1 MQDYIPRTIDINEKI
16 KEVGVKQY
24 DNNSRFLH
32 VQILDKDAA
41 DGVFDLDGCSAV
53 LYIQPEN
60 NEDPSA
66 VAYINGEVSSDEE
79 SGNVVT
85 FLLPGS
91 VTQNIG
97 KYECEIWIYQG
108 SENDRPVISTK
119 PFLLTV
125 EKSIRNTN
133 AIMASSQY
141 SALDAWAADVQS
153 LKNEMAA
160 LVASPAGSGGDV
172 GTEMRDIRI
181 GCDGTEYESAGA
193 AVRGQAAVLNS
204 EIDNLTNTLITGEY
218 HISPDCFAHGYI
230 TSGGNLSLNDEIT
243 HRLTM
248 TRLIKFSTPIKLS
261 VIEGYRLYIWTYSEN
276 SFDSEHRINTAA
288 ITADFN
294 TPREIPAN
302 TWFAFWLMAR
312 PEDSTAALTTD
323 DINGIYSIAPFL
335 GGLRDKVSTLA
346 EDYEGVRPYLP
357 ILHKEDFS
365 NGYLSSGGTAGY
377 DSADQATYFYQVTM
391 TKAVKYNKPMTVVI
405 DDGYNIVL
413 HYYSSS
419 TVNSAYRTEY
429 LDTKTGSVTIPADQ
443 YFAFLIR
450 FNPADTSRAMSVDEA
465 LSHVRLRTLADD
477 VSELTDNVEGLNSRV
492 GAIEGKD
499 KTLLPDYWK
508 TYIDGRLTELKA
520 AEMSI
525 GNRGVEFAFITDVH
539 VPRNSMNSPAIL
551 QYLSDKLNL
560 PFVINGGDTLDAD
573 ADQTTAMNRFYLW
586 REKMKSLKEFCVRGN
601 HDLNNYNGNN
611 AQAALTAE
619 NFYRMM
625 ISPVEW
631 FITSNGENYYTID
644 NDNQKIRII
653 VLSTSFGGSGSENT
667 WFRSKLTELSDEWSV
682 IVVTHYMWAST
693 IESFHGVG
701 TNIINAINAVY
712 GIMNATLIAVF
723 AGHTHHDNAIKE
735 ATNGYNIIATTCDAR
750 TGEYTRTAG
759 TTSEHAFDLVFINTS
774 SRTITMKRIGAGSDR
789 VFSY

>member
-1 MQDYIPRTIDINEKI
+1 MSILNEIPRLRHIQILYEKI
-16 KEVGVKQY
+16 MESVNNLVK
-24 DNNSRFLH
+24 NL
-32 VQILDKDAA
+32 
-41 DGVFDLDGCSAV
+41 
-53 LYIQPEN
+53 
-60 NEDPSA
+60 
-66 VAYINGEVSSDEE
+66 SD
-79 SGNVVT
+79 
-85 FLLPGS
+85 
-91 VTQNIG
+91 
-97 KYECEIWIYQG
+97 
-108 SENDRPVISTK
+108 
-119 PFLLTV
+119 
-125 EKSIRNTN
+125 
-133 AIMASSQY
+133 
-141 SALDAWAADVQS
+141 
-153 LKNEMAA
+153 
-160 LVASPAGSGGDV
+160 
-172 GTEMRDIRI
+172 DIRV
-181 GCDGTEYESAGA
+181 GYDGTEYESAGA

-218 HISPDCFAHGYI
+218 HISTDCFAHGSI

-261 VIEGYRLYIWTYSEN
+261 VIEGYRLYIWTYLEK

-288 ITADFN
+288 ITADFY

-312 PEDSTAALTTD
+312 PEDSTAALTTG

-365 NGYLSSGGTAGY
+365 NGNLSSGGTAGY

-551 QYLSDKLNL
+551 HYLSDKLNL

-586 REKMKSLKEFCVRGN
+586 REKMKSLKEFCVIGN
-601 HDLNNYNGNN
+601 HDRNTLNNSEHPE
-611 AQAALTAE
+611 AALTAE

-653 VLSTSFGGSGSENT
+653 VLSTSFGGSGAENT
-667 WFRSKLTELSDEWSV
+667 WFKSKLTELSSEWSV

-712 GIMNATLIAVF
+712 GSMNASLIAVF

>member
-1 MQDYIPRTIDINEKI
+1 MNASDKLPRS
-16 KEVGVKQY
+16 G
-24 DNNSRFLH
+24 
-32 VQILDKDAA
+32 
-41 DGVFDLDGCSAV
+41 
-53 LYIQPEN
+53 YIQTIYE
-60 NEDPSA
+60 
-66 VAYINGEVSSDEE
+66 Y
-79 SGNVVT
+79 
-85 FLLPGS
+85 LLGL
-91 VTQNIG
+91 I
-97 KYECEIWIYQG
+97 K
-108 SENDRPVISTK
+108 K
-119 PFLLTV
+119 
-125 EKSIRNTN
+125 
-133 AIMASSQY
+133 
-141 SALDAWAADVQS
+141 LDANTQS
-153 LKNEMAA
+153 LRSRMNA
-160 LVASPAGSGGDV
+160 LTALAGSGGV
-172 GTEMRDIRI
+172 PAGTIEAEVTDARVDSS
-181 GCDGTEYESAGA
+181 GQVYANLGE

-218 HISPDCFAHGYI
+218 HISTDCFAHGTI

-261 VIEGYRLYIWTYSEN
+261 VIEGYRLYIWTYSGN

-346 EDYEGVRPYLP
+346 KDYEGVRPYLP

-365 NGYLSSGGTAGY
+365 NGNLSSGGTAGY

-465 LSHVRLRTLADD
+465 LSHVRLRTLVDD
-477 VSELTDNVEGLNSRV
+477 VSELTDDARELSDNVAGLSDDVDELNSRV

-499 KTLLPDYWK
+499 KTLLPNYWK

-573 ADQTTAMNRFYLW
+573 ADQITAMNRFYLW
-586 REKMKSLKEFCVRGN
+586 REKMKSLKEFCVIGN
-601 HDLNNYNGNN
+601 HDRNTLNNSEHPE
-611 AQAALTAE
+611 AALTAE

-631 FITSNGENYYTID
+631 FITSNGESYYTID

-712 GIMNATLIAVF
+712 GSMNASLIAVF